1 MAPERDRPDLE
12 GQLHTVDIFGR
23 RYNIRSKHDAETIRA
38 LAAHVDRRM
47 RQVAERLSPGD
58 VAGIAVLAA
67 LNIADET
74 YQTRRAF
81 ERREDETIEQ
91 TRRLAEQLDAAVES
105 VE

>member
-1 MAPERDRPDLE
+1 MAPERERAEAPGE
-12 GQLHTVDIFGR
+12 LHAVDIFGR
-23 RYNIRSKHDAETIRA
+23 RYNIRSEHDPETIRA

-47 RQVAERLSPGD
+47 RQVAERLAPGD
-58 VAGIAVLAA
+58 VVGIAVLAA

-81 ERREDETIEQ
+81 ERRENETIEQ